1 MGDIREC
8 FVWLE
13 YTNGH
18 TAKLKVWLDI
28 DECVESQIRMSFES
42 PPAAETG
49 PKLASFKWDLVER
62 YQTIHNEY
70 YS

>member
-42 PPAAETG
+42 APGTDTG
-49 PKLASFKWDLVER
+49 PKLTNFKWDLVER